1 LIARSVSLTTTKKQ
15 CVEISNIEQE
25 TATISIQQSEITPL
39 LELPV
44 SSVFFLVSYTNNISI
59 IIV

>member
-1 LIARSVSLTTTKKQ
+1 MFIDINPTATKKQ
-15 CVEISNIEQE
+15 CVEMSNIEQE

-44 SSVFFLVSYTNNISI
+44 SSVF
-59 IIV
+59 